1 MSLFT
6 MFSRSAMYANLTPG
20 ERAFLRF
27 LSVLLGG
34 AFLAG
39 VQAVSPMLTTL
50 DPTAVPWASV
60 GHTFLAA
67 FALAVWLGIGKYR
80 SAQGDPPLPVAPP
93 IALTPAAPAASAAAA
108 AAAAPVPSAPPASS
122 LAPVPSAAPP
132 TPAMTPP
139 VAG

>member
-1 MSLFT
+1 MSNP
-6 MFSRSAMYANLTPG
+6 FSIFMRSRLYANLTPG

-27 LSVLLGG
+27 LAVLAGG

-39 VQAVSPMLTTL
+39 VQAAAPLLTTL

-80 SAQGDPPLPVAPP
+80 AAQGDPPLPEPPTLPSGVDQPVA
-93 IALTPAAPAASAAAA
+93 
-108 AAAAPVPSAPPASS
+108 PSAPPASS
-122 LAPVPSAAPP
+122 LVSTSSAN
-132 TPAMTPP
+132 
-139 VAG
+139 

>member
-1 MSLFT
+1 
-6 MFSRSAMYANLTPG
+6 MFSIFTRSRLYANLTPG

-27 LSVLLGG
+27 VAVLAGG

-39 VQAVSPMLTTL
+39 VQAAAPLLTTL

-80 SAQGDPPLPVAPP
+80 AAQGDPPLP
-93 IALTPAAPAASAAAA
+93 TAAPAPLS
-108 AAAAPVPSAPPASS
+108 PVAPPASS
-122 LAPVPSAAPP
+122 LVSAPAASSL
-132 TPAMTPP
+132 
-139 VAG
+139 AG